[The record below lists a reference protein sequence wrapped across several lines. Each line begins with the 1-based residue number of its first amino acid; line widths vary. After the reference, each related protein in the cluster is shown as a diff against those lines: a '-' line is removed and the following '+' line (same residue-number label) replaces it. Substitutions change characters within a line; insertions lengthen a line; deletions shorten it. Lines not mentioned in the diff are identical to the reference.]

1 MGWCVLMSYIWQEY
15 SKQNRYKVTFEK
27 ISPYLEVWYMNDK
40 NNISVNPFIRINRIL
55 FPDPDSETDSEKI
68 IELSNKYESEENY
81 IEIANLIIHE
91 IAQFDR
97 LKGID
102 LLYVL
107 GDIERKN
114 IEEVKYGSE
123 CATLFNAVSDKKKQ
137 DILLR
142 YLAKYDMT
150 KQRESMF
157 DSALNALF
165 NGVKMYYER
174 STDHVHIYIDEPKS
188 DDNENLYSLVSLLFK
203 DINIKDEV
211 TWNNHFGI
219 IGFDAVMIQDEIQI
233 I

>member
-1 MGWCVLMSYIWQEY
+1 MSYIWQEY
-15 SKQNRYKVTFEK
+15 SKQNRFKVTFEK
-27 ISPYLEVWYMNDK
+27 ISPYLEVWDMNDK
-40 NNISVNPFIRINRIL
+40 NNISVNPLIRINETL
-55 FPDPDSETDSEKI
+55 FPDLDTEQMID
-68 IELSNKYESEENY
+68 LSKKYESEENY
-81 IEIANLIIHE
+81 IEIVNLIIHE
-91 IAQFDR
+91 IAQIDR
-97 LKGID
+97 IKGID
-102 LLYVL
+102 LLYIW
-107 GDIERKN
+107 GAFERKT
-114 IEEVKYGSE
+114 IEEGIYGIE
-123 CATLFNAVSDKKKQ
+123 CASLFNAISNKKKQ

-142 YLAKYDMT
+142 YLAKYDMS
-150 KQRESMF
+150 KQRENMF

-174 STDHVHIYIDEPKS
+174 STDHVHIYIDEPKN